1 MWRASLLIFT
11 FALFAVVTTVAQA
24 APSGA
29 IP

>member
-11 FALFAVVTTVAQA
+11 LALFAVATTVAQA

-29 IP
+29 IS